1 MDLITSVRWI
11 GFFWGAMD
19 AFYIFFVIF
28 SSLKRGVAPFFSDFT
43 AALANMDQWG
53 GGLEFI
59 VWMGLVTQLSL
70 VASSVLLCLGSA
82 CAVYVAGIQ
91 TPFRILFIVPSFSL
105 ILLLPDTS
113 TAVWL
118 SLIVASEV
126 AKVWSLWWLWKN
138 RD

>member
-1 MDLITSVRWI
+1 MNLITSVRWV
-11 GFFWGAMD
+11 GVSWGALD

-28 SSLKRGVAPFFSDFT
+28 SSLKRGVTPFVSDFA

-53 GGLEFI
+53 GGLEFM

-70 VASSVLLCLGSA
+70 VASSVLLCLGRA